1 MEMVEDFE
9 TYSSLADV
17 GELRLHCTGFTSFPQ
32 VSRVVMTSTNLDSV
46 WIAFI

>member
-17 GELRLHCTGFTSFPQ
+17 GELRLHCTGFTPSLRYLELLWF
-32 VSRVVMTSTNLDSV
+32 
-46 WIAFI
+46 